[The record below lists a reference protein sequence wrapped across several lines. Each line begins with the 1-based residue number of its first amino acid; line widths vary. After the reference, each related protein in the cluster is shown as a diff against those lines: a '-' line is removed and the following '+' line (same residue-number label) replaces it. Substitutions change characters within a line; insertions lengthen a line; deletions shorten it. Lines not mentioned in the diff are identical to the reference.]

1 MTSQQA
7 SAHRV
12 EVIVEDRG
20 AQGNVAFVTYDR
32 SRKLNALSSAALTDL
47 IETFG
52 RLSEAPALRCIV
64 LGGTGKAWVGGADIA
79 EMAGLTPETG
89 RAFIGRVHGI
99 CQAIRDCPVP
109 VIAALNG
116 WCLGAGPEIAAACDI
131 RVASDRAVFG
141 MPEVKV
147 GVPSVVEAALLP
159 RLIGWGRTADWLL
172 VGNNIDALTAERW
185 GLVEAVVPHD
195 QLDSAVR
202 RRVDAIVDNAPTA
215 IRLQKA
221 LMRRWEELPLAQ
233 AIEAGID
240 AFAESIESGE
250 PAERMGAFVRR
261 KAS

>member
-1 MTSQQA
+1 
-7 SAHRV
+7 
-12 EVIVEDRG
+12 
-20 AQGNVAFVTYDR
+20 
-32 SRKLNALSSAALTDL
+32 
-47 IETFG
+47 
-52 RLSEAPALRCIV
+52 
-64 LGGTGKAWVGGADIA
+64 
-79 EMAGLTPETG
+79 
-89 RAFIGRVHGI
+89 
-99 CQAIRDCPVP
+99 
-109 VIAALNG
+109 
-116 WCLGAGPEIAAACDI
+116 
-131 RVASDRAVFG
+131 

-185 GLVEAVVPHD
+185 GLVEAVVPHE
-195 QLDSAVR
+195 QLDAAVR

-221 LMRRWEELPLAQ
+221 LMRRWEELPLTQ